1 MESMLG
7 NLLLFLQFL
16 DITVEFTVEFVPL
29 NLWKQIFNRKIKWTR
44 KLPVEYYRLYF

>member
-1 MESMLG
+1 MLG

-16 DITVEFTVEFVPL
+16 DVTVEFTVEFEPL
-29 NLWKQIFNRKIKWTR
+29 NLWRNKVDR